1 MKIGKFLALAV
12 GFSAL
17 LTLTL
22 SLFAF
27 TGTKPSLAAKPIDN
41 CRYVV
46 DGNIPYP
53 TGHFLDEDYYT
64 TGYDVFGYNYQAHI
78 FNGSYA
84 NAYLGRSGLAP
95 YTGDDASYLVGNP
108 GADSHW
114 TWPFRNV
121 QLQMKWNDAW
131 LANKDCNEYGALDR
145 PNPYIGSGAWLTNHA
160 TGTYTGSKWDVT
172 GSYVLSFNYLESLY
186 VHDMTVTATDGTFTG
201 TGGYPSGSPYGITW
215 VVDGTVTGDTI
226 AFHVAYDGSSY
237 YVDASGTIAPNGT
250 MSGTWSNA
258 SQSGTWTATTGTA
271 VHPTCTVSDFVKIV
285 AVPASAFRDPSIP
298 DFYGE
303 GMWYEYAGG
312 PEIGP
317 VLWGEFAVIQEIASD
332 PCGEYGVIDYMSPLR
347 KGLGNW

>member
-1 MKIGKFLALAV
+1 MNIKKFLALAV

-22 SLFAF
+22 SLFAL
-27 TGTKPSLAAKPIDN
+27 TGTKPSLAAKTIDN

-53 TGHFLDEDYYT
+53 TGHFLDEINYT

-84 NAYLGRSGLAP
+84 NAYLGRPGSALPP
-95 YTGDDASYLVGNP
+95 YTGDDATYLAENSS
-108 GADSHW
+108 AASHW
-114 TWPFRNV
+114 VWPFRNV

-131 LANKDCNEYGALDR
+131 LANKDCNEDGALDR
-145 PNPYIGSGAWLTNHA
+145 STPYKGSGAWLTNHA
-160 TGTYTGSKWDVT
+160 TGTYTGSEWNIT
-172 GSYVLSFNYLESLY
+172 GSYVLSFNYLGSLY

-201 TGGYPSGSPYGITW
+201 TGGYPSGSPYSITW
-215 VVDGTVTGDTI
+215 IVDGTVTGDTI
-226 AFHVAYDGSSY
+226 DFRVAYDGSSY
-237 YVDASGTIAPNGT
+237 YVDALGTIDPDGT
-250 MSGTWSNA
+250 MGGTWSNA

-271 VHPTCTVSDFVKIV
+271 AHPTCTVSDFVKIIAPPSD
-285 AVPASAFRDPSIP
+285 AVLDS
-298 DFYGE
+298 GT
-303 GMWYEYAGG
+303 WYTADDK
-312 PEIGP
+312 EIGKEI
-317 VLWGEFAVIQEIASD
+317 WGEFAIIQEIASD